1 MDTIVLP
8 LRELF
13 LLVQTATQHM
23 PIRAQHRALYT
34 MGLSLQ
40 EQFESITDA
49 MLTTAGFPVD
59 FEDAD
64 AFSSDDSE

>member
-1 MDTIVLP
+1 
-8 LRELF
+8 
-13 LLVQTATQHM
+13 
-23 PIRAQHRALYT
+23 